1 MKRMTVFDDMNRLFE
16 EMRHAMS
23 EGRYDVGYGHDV
35 PIRTETDEEGYLVHA
50 DLPGFER
57 SEIDLYLD
65 NGVVSI
71 DATHEGSDDSDTWS
85 RSVHE
90 QLSVS
95 GDVDIDRSTANYRN
109 GVLEVRLPAE
119 NADDGPRH
127 RIEIE

>member
-1 MKRMTVFDDMNRLFE
+1 MTVFDDMNRLFE

-35 PIRTETDEEGYLVHA
+35 PIRTETDDEGYLVHA

-57 SEIDLYLD
+57 SEIELHFDD
-65 NGVVSI
+65 GVLMI
-71 DATHEGSDDSDTWS
+71 DATHEGSDDGEAWS

-90 QLSVS
+90 QLTLP
-95 GDVDIDRSTANYRN
+95 GDVDVDEITANYRN
-109 GVLEVRLPAE
+109 GVLEIRLPAE
-119 NADDGPRH
+119 NADDEPGH